1 VYHFK
6 RRNSR
11 KENSINP
18 LQISVCA
25 DFFSF
30 PRFCCAVTAV
40 TAAAIPVGGCLR
52 FAQAH
57 CALLASN
64 PAKKYHF
71 KRRNSR
77 KENSINPLQ
86 ISVCAD
92 FFFSPLPP
100 RSDFRH
106 RGGYSC
112 GGLPSLCSGSLRFAC
127 VESRQKVPFFCLFS
141 G

>member
-52 FAQAH
+52 FAQAR
-57 CALLASN
+57 CGLR
-64 PAKKYHF
+64 PCVE
-71 KRRNSR
+71 SR
-77 KENSINPLQ
+77 QKVPFQAAEQPQGKFNKSAANFSLRGF
-86 ISVCAD
+86 
-92 FFFSPLPP
+92 FFFSPLLL
-100 RSDFRH
+100 RSDCRH

-112 GGLPSLCSGSLRFAC
+112 WGLPSLCSGSLRFAC
-127 VESRQKVPFFCLFS
+127 VESRQKVPF
-141 G
+141 